1 VTEKTEI
8 AAFDADERADIAV
21 FLESLTPE
29 QWEASSL
36 CDRWRVRDV
45 VGHLLVAYEISP
57 GRMLWEVARSG
68 FSPDEAIARVAI
80 ARASGV
86 STGGLVSAWKTARRR
101 WDRLAGVA
109 PPHGFFYDHFVHH
122 QDMRRPLGA
131 VRVVPPAKLIALLEC
146 VARYNGFRS
155 RQRARGLRLVAT
167 DVDWSHGDGPLVTG
181 TAEALLLAL
190 AGRPVACAELRGEGL
205 AVLSS
210 RV

>member
-21 FLESLTPE
+21 FLESLRPA

-45 VGHLLVAYEISP
+45 VGHLLVAYEVGP
-57 GRMLWEVARSG
+57 GRMLWEVSRSG
-68 FSPDEAIARVAI
+68 FSPDVAIARVAI

-86 STGGLVSAWKTARRR
+86 STSELVAAWKAARRR

-109 PPHGFFYDHFVHH
+109 PPRGFFYDHYVHH
-122 QDMRRPLGA
+122 QDMRRPLG
-131 VRVVPPAKLIALLEC
+131 VPRVVPPAKLFALLEC
-146 VARYNGFRS
+146 VPRYNGFRS

-190 AGRPVACAELRGEGL
+190 AGRPVALADLRGDGL